1 MPIPIPT
8 TQARIERLVREAP
21 ALVAELR
28 LDAVLQRVADLA
40 AEVVGAR
47 YVAVGLLA
55 PDRRTLDTFIVSG
68 LTEAERHAIGPLPT
82 GRGVLGLPLPGGLP
96 PPWAFRPI
104 PRRCGRSWAC
114 RSPRRR
120 E

>member
-1 MPIPIPT
+1 MPTPIPAS
-8 TQARIERLVREAP
+8 QSRIERLVREVP
-21 ALVAELR
+21 ALVKEQR

-68 LTEAERHAIGPLPT
+68 LSEEERRVIGPLPT
-82 GRGVLGLPLPGGLP
+82 RQGILGLLIQEGHPVRVAGPGRTVCPSL
-96 PPWAFRPI
+96 I
-104 PRRCGRSWAC
+104 RS
-114 RSPRRR
+114 
-120 E
+120 